1 MYISAPVWLDDGMS
15 EMTVTDA
22 RSRLSE
28 AVDTA
33 RVSHEPVYLLR
44 RGRRVAALIDAEDL
58 ATLIEAAEDLEDLRA
73 ANAART
79 EMDDTGEGP
88 VPWEEVKA
96 ELGLA

>member
-1 MYISAPVWLDDGMS
+1 MS
-15 EMTVTDA
+15 EMTVTQA

-58 ATLIEAAEDLEDLRA
+58 ARLIEAAEDLEDLRA
-73 ANAART
+73 ANAARL
-79 EMDDTGEGP
+79 EMVESGEAP

>member
-1 MYISAPVWLDDGMS
+1 MT
-15 EMTVTDA
+15 EMTVTVA

-58 ATLIEAAEDLEDLRA
+58 AKLIEAAEDLNDLRA

-79 EMDDTGEGP
+79 EMTETGDAA

-96 ELGLA
+96 ELDLA

>member
-1 MYISAPVWLDDGMS
+1 MS
-15 EMTVTDA
+15 EMSVTVA

-28 AVDTA
+28 AVDAA

-44 RGRRVAALIDAEDL
+44 RGRRVAALIDADDL
-58 ATLIEAAEDLEDLRA
+58 ADLIEAAEDLEDIRA
-73 ANAART
+73 AEASRR
-79 EMDDTGEGP
+79 EMAESDELP